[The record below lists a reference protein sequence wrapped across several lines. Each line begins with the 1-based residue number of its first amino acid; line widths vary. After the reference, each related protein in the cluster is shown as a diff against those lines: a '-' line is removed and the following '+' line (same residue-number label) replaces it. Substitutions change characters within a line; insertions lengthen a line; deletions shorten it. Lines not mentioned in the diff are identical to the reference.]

1 MQECSSELLLT
12 QVWKGGDPQALR
24 ATSTST
30 GHHALDPHFPGHGW
44 PLDGMV
50 EVLHAMEHD
59 KARREEGHRHV
70 WRLVLPALVQSVQ
83 ENAGPVALIGAP
95 FAPFGP
101 SLRGQGLEPERL
113 LCIRSRNGTARLW
126 AAEQILRCAEVAAVL
141 AWLPQA
147 RAPELRRL
155 HLGAQKQKRLLW
167 VFRPEKV
174 RHEATPARL
183 RLLLEGNEELRVHIL
198 KRRGPPL
205 DEPVVL
211 PAVPG
216 ELDALLK
223 ARRKAP
229 AMPAP
234 GLATPPVPVAPTPVG
249 VARALE
255 TSEETRVLDR
265 AAAA

>member
-1 MQECSSELLLT
+1 MGVAMQECSSELLLS
-12 QVWKGGDPQALR
+12 QVWSGNDPHALR
-24 ATSTST
+24 AITTST
-30 GHHALDPHFPGHGW
+30 GHAALDAQLPGHGW

-70 WRLVLPALVQSVQ
+70 WRLVLPALVQAVRQ
-83 ENAGPVALIGAP
+83 NAGPVALIGAP

-147 RAPELRRL
+147 RAAELRRL
-155 HLGAQKQKRLLW
+155 HLGAQKQRRLLW

-174 RHEATPARL
+174 RHESTPARL

-223 ARRKAP
+223 ARRKIP
-229 AMPAP
+229 AM
-234 GLATPPVPVAPTPVG
+234 PVPVAAPAPSSP
-249 VARALE
+249 AE
-255 TSEETRVLDR
+255 TGEETRVLDR